1 MLSGGE
7 FQWGHVLARPSRPE
21 GTECSDLVAVLLSR
35 VDGRASVAELI
46 AGLSAG
52 LSSVSSA
59 TQREQIQQSVVNALQ
74 ILYIDGAIADLK
86 GL

>member
-1 MLSGGE
+1 M
-7 FQWGHVLARPSRPE
+7 
-21 GTECSDLVAVLLSR
+21 AVLLSR
-35 VDGRASVAELI
+35 VDGRTTVAQLI

-52 LSSVSSA
+52 LSEVSSA
-59 TQREQIQQSVVNALQ
+59 TQREQIQRSVVSALQ